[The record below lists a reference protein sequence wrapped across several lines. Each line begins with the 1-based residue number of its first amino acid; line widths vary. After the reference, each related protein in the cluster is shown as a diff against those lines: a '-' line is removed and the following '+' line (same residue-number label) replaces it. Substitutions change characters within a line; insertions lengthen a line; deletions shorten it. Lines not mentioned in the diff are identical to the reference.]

1 MVATTVLCGI
11 RIRYSSLLVHLIG
24 GDLADDVEEGGDS
37 FDRRFHEVV
46 DLVQSMYVTS
56 LVLKTSY

>member
-1 MVATTVLCGI
+1 L
-11 RIRYSSLLVHLIG
+11 
-24 GDLADDVEEGGDS
+24 

-56 LVLKTSY
+56 LVLETSY